1 MTENSFPV
9 RIDKSGCGIKLLI
22 TLMLIRS
29 LNHTLTKI
37 SGQVPLRTVLIVPFV
52 VQIVATVGLVG
63 YLSFRSGR
71 QAVND
76 VASQLRSEVTARVQ
90 QYLQQY
96 LETPHL
102 VNQINAEAIRLG
114 LLDVNNF
121 SQLEYY
127 FWSQLQLFKGVSYI
141 QFGSEQGEFIGTER
155 LGDGRITVEVKDE
168 NTGNDKY
175 VYILDDQ
182 GNRTSNRVGFREN
195 YDPRIR
201 PWYVAAIQRD
211 EPTWSKIYQFST
223 NTAVRLGITAVQP
236 YYDRNGELLGVLGT
250 DIVLSQLGSY
260 LSSLKIGK
268 SGQTFMMERDGLLVA
283 SSTLDQPFIVKN
295 NQAERIEAT
304 QSSDLLISSTAQD
317 LMARFGDL
325 AAIDK
330 NQQLDFMLAGE
341 RQFVQVLPFQD
352 SRGIDWLIVVV
363 VPESDFMEQINKNT
377 RNTLVLCLIAL
388 LAAILVGILTA
399 RWVVQPLL
407 RLNRAAGEIAQGQW
421 GQTVNIK
428 RSDELGQLTQSFN
441 SMANQLQASFET
453 LEQRVEER
461 TAELAEAK
469 EKAEVANQAKSAFLA
484 NMSHELRSPLNAIL
498 GFSQLMTRSQTLTPD
513 NQENVSIITRSGEY
527 LLTLINQVLD
537 LSKIEAGRT
546 TLNESNFDLYRLL
559 DELEDLFKLKADDKH
574 LHLIVEYAEDVP
586 RYIRTDQVKLRQVL
600 INLMNNAIKFTQEG
614 GVSVRVGSRKTSH
627 TLYFE
632 VEDTGLGIPLEE
644 LENIFESFVQ
654 TESGKQAQEG
664 TGLGLAISRQFIQ
677 MMGGDITVHSQVERG
692 TLFKFQIRVTPVD
705 VDSVETQNSTS
716 RVIALEPNQPR
727 YRLLIVDD
735 KPINRQLLIKLLN
748 PLGFELKEAKN
759 GKEAVEIWQEWEPH
773 LIWMDMRMPV
783 MDGYEATQQ
792 IKSTIKGQATAIIAL
807 TASVLEEERAI
818 VLSAGC
824 DDFMRKPF
832 RDQDIFSALHQHLGV
847 RYISE
852 DSDQSQANIS
862 ASSFEL
868 NAECFKLLNSEWVE
882 QLQQG
887 LQEGDLDLIA
897 STIEQINTQNAAL
910 ANELKVYVD
919 RFEFERI
926 LALIGVQ

>member
-1 MTENSFPV
+1 
-9 RIDKSGCGIKLLI
+9 
-22 TLMLIRS
+22 MLIRS

-37 SGQVPLRTVLIVPFV
+37 SSQVPLRTVLIVPFV
-52 VQIVATVGLVG
+52 VQIVTTVGLVG

-76 VASQLRSEVTARVQ
+76 VASQLRNEVTARVE

-96 LETPHL
+96 LEKPHL
-102 VNQINAEAIRLG
+102 VNQINADAIRLG
-114 LLDVNNF
+114 LLDVEKF

-141 QFGSEQGEFIGTER
+141 QFGSTQGEFMGTER
-155 LGDGRITVEVKDE
+155 LDDGTITVEVKDE
-168 NTGNDKY
+168 YTGNDKY
-175 VYILDDQ
+175 VYVLDDQ
-182 GNRTSNRVGFREN
+182 GNRTSNQVGFREN
-195 YDPRIR
+195 YEPRIR
-201 PWYVAAIQRD
+201 PWYLAAVQRN

-325 AAIDK
+325 RAIDQ

-363 VPESDFMEQINKNT
+363 VPESDFMAQINTNT
-377 RNTLVLCLIAL
+377 RNTLMLCLMAL
-388 LAAILVGILTA
+388 LAAILVGILTG
-399 RWVVQPLL
+399 RWVVRPLL

-421 GQTVNIK
+421 GQMVEIK

-600 INLMNNAIKFTQEG
+600 INLMNNALKFTQEG

-632 VEDTGLGIPLEE
+632 VEDTGLGIPVEE
-644 LENIFESFVQ
+644 LESIFESFVQ
-654 TESGKQAQEG
+654 TETGKQAQEG
-664 TGLGLAISRQFIQ
+664 TGLGLAISRKFVQ

-692 TLFKFQIRVTPVD
+692 TLFKFTIKFTV
-705 VDSVETQNSTS
+705 VDSDLVETKSSTS

-735 KPINRQLLIKLLN
+735 KPINRQLLVKLLN

-759 GKEAVEIWQEWEPH
+759 GQEAVEIWQEWDPH

-783 MDGYEATQQ
+783 MDGYEATQK
-792 IKSTIKGQATAIIAL
+792 IKSTTKGQATAIIAL
-807 TASVLEEERAI
+807 TASVLEEERAV

-832 RDQDIFSALHQHLGV
+832 RDQDIFAALNQHLGV

-852 DSDQSQANIS
+852 DSEPSQTNGS
-862 ASSFEL
+862 PSSFEL
-868 NAECFKLLNSEWVE
+868 NSECFESLNSEWVE
-882 QLQQG
+882 QLKQG
-887 LQEGDLDLIA
+887 LQQGDLDIISSIIKL
-897 STIEQINTQNAAL
+897 INTRNTAL

-926 LALIGVQ
+926 LEFIEVQ

>member
-1 MTENSFPV
+1 
-9 RIDKSGCGIKLLI
+9 
-22 TLMLIRS
+22 MLIRS

-37 SGQVPLRTVLIVPFV
+37 SGKVPLRTVLIVPFV
-52 VQIVATVGLVG
+52 VQIVTTVGLVG

-71 QAVND
+71 QAVNTLSSKLQREISD
-76 VASQLRSEVTARVQ
+76 RIEQHVQAFLDIPQIIHQVHKGAIASGE
-90 QYLQQY
+90 
-96 LETPHL
+96 
-102 VNQINAEAIRLG
+102 
-114 LLDVNNF
+114 LDLDNF
-121 SQLEYY
+121 AQLERY
-127 FWSQLQLFKGVSYI
+127 FWSQLQTHNLVSYLY
-141 QFGSEQGEFIGTER
+141 FGRQDGLFIGVQRLPDNTVITKVVDQDSIPVREYYRLNAEGER
-155 LGDGRITVEVKDE
+155 IELYKSKEYNPPT
-168 NTGNDKY
+168 
-175 VYILDDQ
+175 
-182 GNRTSNRVGFREN
+182 
-195 YDPRIR
+195 R
-201 PWYVAAIQRD
+201 PWYEAAVAVGK
-211 EPTWSKIYQFST
+211 PTWSPIYPSSSRQVLELNAAMPIYT
-223 NTAVRLGITAVQP
+223 DTGEIRGVMGIEITLAQI
-236 YYDRNGELLGVLGT
+236 T
-250 DIVLSQLGSY
+250 DFLQNLEISQ
-260 LSSLKIGK
+260 
-268 SGQTFMMERDGLLVA
+268 SGQAFILERSGDLVA
-283 SSTLDQPFIVKN
+283 TSTTEMPFVVEQEEEKRLPAIASQDPTLTQTTQRLIEQFGNLKQINTPQHLTFDLDG
-295 NQAERIEAT
+295 E
-304 QSSDLLISSTAQD
+304 
-317 LMARFGDL
+317 
-325 AAIDK
+325 
-330 NQQLDFMLAGE
+330 QQ
-341 RQFVQVLPFQD
+341 RVQVKPFQD
-352 SRGIDWLIVVV
+352 RRSIDWLIVVV
-363 VPESDFMEQINKNT
+363 VPESDFMAQINQNT
-377 RNTLVLCLIAL
+377 QTTLLLCLAAL
-388 LAAILVGILTA
+388 IISIVMGWITTC
-399 RWVVQPLL
+399 WVVRPLL

-428 RSDELGQLTQSFN
+428 RADELGQLAQSFN
-441 SMANQLQASFET
+441 SMAQQLQASFET

-600 INLMNNAIKFTQEG
+600 INLINNALKFTQEG

-632 VEDTGLGIPLEE
+632 VEDTGLGIPAEE
-644 LENIFESFVQ
+644 LESIFESFVQ
-654 TESGKQAQEG
+654 TETGKQTQEG
-664 TGLGLAISRQFIQ
+664 TGLGLAISRKFVQ
-677 MMGGDITVHSQVERG
+677 MMGGDITIHSQVERG
-692 TLFKFQIRVTPVD
+692 TLLKFQIKVTLVD
-705 VDSVETQNSTS
+705 AHSVEIKESTN
-716 RVIALEPNQPR
+716 RVIALEQNQPQ

-735 KPINRQLLIKLLN
+735 KPINRQLLVKLLN
-748 PLGFELKEAKN
+748 PLGFELKEATN

-783 MDGYEATQQ
+783 MDGYEATQH

-807 TASVLEEERAI
+807 TASVLEEERAV

-832 RDQDIFSALHQHLGV
+832 RDQDIFAALNQHLGV

-852 DSDQSQANIS
+852 NSDPSQTNVS
-862 ASSFEL
+862 PSSFEL
-868 NAECFKLLNSEWVE
+868 NSECFESLNSEWVE
-882 QLQQG
+882 QLKQG
-887 LQEGDLDLIA
+887 LQQGDLDIISSIIKL
-897 STIEQINTQNAAL
+897 INTRNTAL

-926 LALIGVQ
+926 LELIEVQ